1 MLEAE
6 ANGDTSSEKATD
18 EESIGEENVLIPDG
32 GWGWVV
38 CFAVFWLNFCVAG
51 IGTSNGILLLGLTD
65 LYNESISKAAMVGS
79 IFLGAL
85 MSAGPLVLILMSFRA
100 SHRQVIISGGF
111 VAFASTL
118 VSVFSPMLEL
128 LYFTYGI
135 LTGGSLGMSY
145 FAGNTILASYFKKK
159 RSLAVGIAF
168 CGGGC
173 GVFAL
178 SYLMEKSISFYG
190 MKSTFLLLS
199 GIYLNM
205 VVFGALCRPLKCLKM
220 NNRVKEKKKQS
231 VKGLQTETN
240 SGFEPEETSE
250 NRSRVDI
257 NVSDMDTHRNSV
269 SEDMELSHE
278 KQPSVFIRRVTAKC
292 KNIFDPVVY
301 KNHGVRLL
309 LIIYFI
315 WSAGEVVPVF
325 LPANVV
331 HRGLTREE
339 GALLMSIYGVMFAAS
354 QLVVGMIADL
364 LHVPISYILAVSMV
378 ALTLTSVA
386 IPFCYTFLAFAFCTG
401 VFAIFHGFT
410 TALRVMIAAAI
421 LGVKNLN
428 KCYSPICL
436 LIGVGYI
443 IFPLMT
449 GALYDATQSFD
460 YIFYFIGGTLFF
472 GLIASTGIIYL
483 QVKGKFKE

>member
-1 MLEAE
+1 MFEAE
-6 ANGDTSSEKATD
+6 ANSDTSNEKATD

-38 CFAVFWLNFCVAG
+38 CFAVFWLNFSVAG

-100 SHRQVIISGGF
+100 SHRQVIISGGLI
-111 VAFASTL
+111 AFASTL
-118 VSVFSPMLEL
+118 VSVFSPRLEL

-190 MKSTFLLLS
+190 MRSTFLLLS

-205 VVFGALCRPLKCLKM
+205 VVFGALCRPLKGMKM
-220 NNRVKEKKKQS
+220 NDRVKEKKKQS
-231 VKGLQTETN
+231 IKVLQTETN
-240 SGFEPEETSE
+240 SGFEAEETSE
-250 NRSRVDI
+250 NTSRVSDI
-257 NVSDMDTHRNSV
+257 DTHRNSV

-278 KQPSVFIRRVTAKC
+278 KQHSVVIRRVITKC

-301 KNHGVRLL
+301 KNHGVQLL

-364 LHVPISYILAVSMV
+364 LHVPISYILAVSMM
-378 ALTLTSVA
+378 ALTITSVA
-386 IPFCYTFLAFAFCTG
+386 IPFCYTFLDFAFCTG

-428 KCYSPICL
+428 KCYSPVCF

-460 YIFYFIGGTLFF
+460 SIFYFIGGTLFL
-472 GLIASTGIIYL
+472 GLIASTGVIYM